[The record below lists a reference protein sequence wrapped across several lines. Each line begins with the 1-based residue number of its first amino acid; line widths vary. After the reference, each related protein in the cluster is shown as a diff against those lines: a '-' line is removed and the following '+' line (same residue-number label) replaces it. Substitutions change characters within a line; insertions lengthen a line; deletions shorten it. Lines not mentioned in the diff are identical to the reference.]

1 MSSILRLDRWQQRH
15 GPTAF
20 VVAVVKKFGED
31 RGGSLAALLT
41 YYGFLS
47 IFPLLLVFVTA
58 LRIVLRDNVT
68 LQHDLLNSAL
78 ADFPIVGTQLRKNLH
93 GLSSEGIGLA
103 IGLAVLLWGSM
114 GVAQAGQHAMAEV
127 WNVPLRDRPGF
138 LPRLGRSVLFL
149 LIIGTGVVG
158 GAVLTFV
165 AGHSLALEIAVIV
178 LGVVFSGVIYLGTF
192 RALTPSSIPT
202 RDLRLGAAIGGAAL
216 TALQALGGYLIARQL
231 RHTSELYGFFSIV
244 LGLMAWLTFAAHLSM
259 YAAEINVVRARRLWP
274 RSVHQRGLAAAVTV
288 EEIVRRVPLM
298 PVRSQE
304 GATMAE
310 KMDDL
315 KGRAK
320 EAAGSLTNDKDL
332 KREGKADQAAASV
345 KDTVGNAVD
354 AVKDKVEDLTHRD
367 R

>member
-1 MSSILRLDRWQQRH
+1 MASILARIDRWQQRH

-20 VVAVVKKFGED
+20 LFAVAKKFGED

-93 GLSSEGIGLA
+93 GLSSEGIGLVV
-103 IGLAVLLWGSM
+103 GLAVLLWGSM

-149 LIIGTGVVG
+149 LVIGTGVIG
-158 GAVLTFV
+158 GAVLTSLV
-165 AGHSLALEIAVIV
+165 AGHSLLLEIAVIV
-178 LGVVFSGVIYLGTF
+178 LGVIVNGVVYLGTF
-192 RALTPSSIPT
+192 RALTPACIPT
-202 RDLRLGAAIGGAAL
+202 RDLRLGAAIGGVAW

-244 LGLMAWLTFAAHLSM
+244 LGLMAWLTFAAQLSM
-259 YAAEINVVRARRLWP
+259 YAAEINVVRSRRLWP
-274 RSVHQRGLAAAVTV
+274 RSVQEPPLTEADKQAWTEMATATARGEDEHIVVEFDEPAVAA
-288 EEIVRRVPLM
+288 PL
-298 PVRSQE
+298 PGRS
-304 GATMAE
+304 GA
-310 KMDDL
+310 
-315 KGRAK
+315 G
-320 EAAGSLTNDKDL
+320 G
-332 KREGKADQAAASV
+332 
-345 KDTVGNAVD
+345 
-354 AVKDKVEDLTHRD
+354 D
-367 R
+367 RHG